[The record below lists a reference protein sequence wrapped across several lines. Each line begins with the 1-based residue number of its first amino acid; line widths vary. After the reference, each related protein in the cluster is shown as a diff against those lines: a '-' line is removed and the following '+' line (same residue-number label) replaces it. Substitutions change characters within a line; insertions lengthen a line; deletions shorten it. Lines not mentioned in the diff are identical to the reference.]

1 MPRLIVLQSA
11 HRETS
16 PWPGFVCSQ
25 ERKFVPYSFVVSGWD
40 MVLKSGVL
48 AFLILVLSGIIARS
62 EDWPSWRGVNRDD
75 ISAETGLLKEWPVGG
90 PEKLWTSKD
99 AGLGYSGFSIAN
111 GVLYTMGADGTAEES
126 NEFIIAMN
134 AESGEKIWQ
143 TNIGQYLNNDWGGGP
158 RSTPTI
164 SGDRLVAIG
173 GKGDVVC
180 LSVNDGGE
188 IWRASL
194 TELGGTIPNWG
205 YCESALI
212 DGDKVLVT
220 PGGDKGTIACFSL
233 QTGKQLWQSSEIKE
247 QANYASIIAV
257 NHFGRRQYIQLTGQ
271 KVFGL
276 DGDGKLLWQHDF
288 PGRVAVVPT
297 PIYKDGQVYVTAG
310 YGAGCLLLNITA
322 DSKVEK
328 IYDNKVMKNHHGGV
342 LLLGDY
348 LYGHSDDNGIIC
360 QNFNTGE
367 LVWSDKQKNGSKG
380 AVAYA
385 DGMLYCLSE
394 SDGECYLVEAT
405 AQEYRE
411 GSRFKMEP
419 QTTQRNPQGRV
430 WTHPV
435 VCNGRLYLRDQDVIC
450 CYKISK

>member
-1 MPRLIVLQSA
+1 MAFRC
-11 HRETS
+11 
-16 PWPGFVCSQ
+16 F
-25 ERKFVPYSFVVSGWD
+25 
-40 MVLKSGVL
+40 VL
-48 AFLILVLSGIIARS
+48 AVVACALSGSVARS
-62 EDWPSWRGVNRDD
+62 GDWPSWRGPNRDD
-75 ISAETGLLKEWPVGG
+75 ISTETGLLKAWPEGG

-99 AGLGYSGFSIAN
+99 AGLGYSGFSIVN
-111 GVLYTMGADGTAEES
+111 GVLFTMGADGTAEES
-126 NEFIIAMN
+126 NEFVIAMN

-143 TNIGQYLNNDWGGGP
+143 TNVGQYLDNGWGGGP

-164 SGDRLVAIG
+164 SGDLLVAIS

-180 LSVNDGGE
+180 LAVKDGTE
-188 IWRASL
+188 KWRASL
-194 TELGGTIPNWG
+194 TGLGGTIPSWG
-205 YCESALI
+205 FCESALI

-220 PGGDKGTIACFSL
+220 PGGENGTIACFAL
-233 QTGKQLWQSSEIKE
+233 QTGEKIWQSAEMK
-247 QANYASIIAV
+247 QPANYSSIIAV
-257 NHFGRRQYIQLTGQ
+257 DHFGKRQYIQLTGQ

-288 PGRVAVVPT
+288 PGSTAVVPT
-297 PIYKDGQVYVTAG
+297 PIYREGQVYVTAG

-322 DSKVEK
+322 NNKVEK

-342 LLLGDY
+342 LLSGDF
-348 LYGHSDDNGIIC
+348 LFGHSDDNGIIC

-367 LVWSDKQKNGSKG
+367 LVWRDNKKNASKG

-394 SDGECYLVEAT
+394 ENGDCFLVEASSK
-405 AQEYRE
+405 EYKE
-411 GSRFKMEP
+411 VSRFKMDP

-435 VCNGRLYLRDQDVIC
+435 ISNGRLYLRDQDVIC
-450 CYKISK
+450 CYRIKE

>member
-1 MPRLIVLQSA
+1 
-11 HRETS
+11 
-16 PWPGFVCSQ
+16 
-25 ERKFVPYSFVVSGWD
+25 

-48 AFLILVLSGIIARS
+48 AFLILVLSGFVVKS

-75 ISAETGLLKEWPVGG
+75 ISTETGLLKEWPVDG

-111 GVLYTMGADGTAEES
+111 GVLFTMGADGTAEES
-126 NEFIIAMN
+126 NEFIIAIK

-143 TNIGQYLNNDWGGGP
+143 TNVGQYLDNGWGGGP

-180 LSVNDGGE
+180 LSVDDGKE
-188 IWRASL
+188 IWRTSL
-194 TELGGTIPNWG
+194 TELGGTIPSWG

-257 NHFGRRQYIQLTGQ
+257 NHFGKRQYIQLTGQ

-276 DGDGKLLWQHDF
+276 DGDGKLQWQHDF

-342 LLLGDY
+342 LLSGDY

-367 LVWSDKQKNGSKG
+367 LVWSDKQKNDSKG
-380 AVAYA
+380 AVVYA

-405 AQEYRE
+405 DQGYEE
-411 GSRFKMEP
+411 GPRFKMEP
-419 QTTQRNPQGRV
+419 QTTQRSPKGQV

-435 VCNGRLYLRDQDVIC
+435 ICNGQLYLRDQDVIC
-450 CYKISK
+450 CYKINE

>member
-1 MPRLIVLQSA
+1 LFFRMTGISGSVKFAVLGCDMA
-11 HRETS
+11 FRR
-16 PWPGFVCSQ
+16 FVLVVVAC
-25 ERKFVPYSFVVSGWD
+25 VVSSS
-40 MVLKSGVL
+40 VV
-48 AFLILVLSGIIARS
+48 RS
-62 EDWPSWRGVNRDD
+62 EDWPSWRGPNRDD
-75 ISAETGLLKEWPVGG
+75 ISTETGLLKAWPEGG

-99 AGLGYSGFSIAN
+99 AGLGYSGCSIVS

-126 NEFIIAMN
+126 NEFLIAMN
-134 AESGEKIWQ
+134 AESGEVIWK
-143 TNIGQYLNNDWGGGP
+143 TNVGQYLDNGWGGGP

-164 SGDRLVAIG
+164 SGDLLVAIG

-180 LSVNDGGE
+180 LSTIDGAE
-188 IWRASL
+188 KWRVSL
-194 TELGGTIPNWG
+194 TGIGGTIPSWG

-220 PGGDKGTIACFSL
+220 PGGKNGTIACFNL
-233 QTGKQLWQSSEIKE
+233 QTGEKIWQSSEISDP
-247 QANYASIIAV
+247 ANYSSIIAV
-257 NHFGRRQYIQLTGQ
+257 DHFGKRQYIQLTGQ

-276 DGDGKLLWQHDF
+276 NGDGKLLWQHDF
-288 PGRVAVVPT
+288 PGRTAVVPT
-297 PIYKDGQVYVTAG
+297 PIYREGQVYVTAG

-322 DSKVEK
+322 NNKVEK

-360 QNFNTGE
+360 QNFDTGE
-367 LVWSDKQKNGSKG
+367 LVWSDKKKNGSKG
-380 AVAYA
+380 AVVYA

-394 SDGECYLVEAT
+394 DNGDCVLVEAGST
-405 AQEYRE
+405 DYKEV
-411 GSRFKMEP
+411 SRFKMDP

-435 VCNGRLYLRDQDVIC
+435 ISNGRLYLRDQDVIC
-450 CYKISK
+450 CYKIKG